1 MCERFRPEAIEK
13 ASQMW
18 ESNMAKMKPYEVR
31 TPLGLDIDAE
41 ELSQD
46 DVSLAGSQKKHVVFA
61 EGGGLEDQERAQD
74 QAPAQ
79 GMQQADPLN
88 YDALAED
95 LEVQDEIA
103 ET

>member
-1 MCERFRPEAIEK
+1 MV
-13 ASQMW
+13 
-18 ESNMAKMKPYEVR
+18 NMKTYEIRNV
-31 TPLGLDIDAE
+31 LGFDIDADK
-41 ELSQD
+41 LSQD
-46 DVSLAGSQKKHVVFA
+46 DVSLAGSQKKHAVLA

-88 YDALAED
+88 YDALAQN

-103 ET
+103 EA